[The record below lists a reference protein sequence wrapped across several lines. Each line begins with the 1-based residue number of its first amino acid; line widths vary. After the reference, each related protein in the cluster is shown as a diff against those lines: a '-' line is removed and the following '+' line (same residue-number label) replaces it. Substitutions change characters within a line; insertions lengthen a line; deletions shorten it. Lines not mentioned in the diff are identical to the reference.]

1 MQTNK
6 GNKKAVMLRS
16 FFFCLLVLIGT
27 TISKAATVKGTVFGD
42 DQEPLIG
49 ATVQIKA
56 AEIYTTVGLDGSFTL
71 KRVPVGAHLL
81 EIRFVG
87 YEPKEL
93 QIKVKEQNEVLRFE
107 WVLNTATEMLSE
119 VEISEGY
126 NLATEAG
133 ARGTEKN
140 SPIVMNTISAKTI
153 ESSPDVT
160 VANVVQRVS
169 GLTVE
174 RNNNGD
180 GQYAIVRGM
189 NKRYNYTLVNGIKIP
204 SPDNENRYIPLDIF
218 PAELLDQLVVS
229 KSLTPSMEG
238 DAIGGVVDMKMK
250 DAPAEKLVSASF
262 NTGYSELFMRG
273 PFKGRQYDYFNPS
286 QVNRTRPT
294 ELVENPGRIPV
305 ASIDEFTTEN
315 MNFEKQTPRPN
326 LFGSLVLGNRYFD
339 DRLGVVIAGSYQD
352 QFRGAD
358 RTEFGVSDNS
368 FGNPNPRVS
377 RYQERRYSIQQERM
391 GFHNKIDFKA
401 SPNHKFSLYNAYM
414 RMQTNESRVIWED
427 GLRGVERPTLENNW
441 RGQVNIQQIYNSTL
455 QGEHKFSDKI
465 SADWSL
471 VYSIAQQQMPDNSQ
485 IVTVSSFNP
494 NDNKMVWLVEEN
506 LVRIWEENSDRDYAG
521 YYNFN
526 FNTKMAGQKVLLKY
540 GGLYRMKSRE
550 NLFDLYSFKPNPGVQ
565 EYTPYQTD
573 YADLTWR
580 ITGGAGTPSH
590 VLNYQSYE
598 NVLAQYGEFRFTRG
612 KTHVLGGLRA
622 EHTDQGF
629 STLDNRIE
637 PGNQEYWMFLPSLHI
652 KHMPTDKI
660 NLRTSYFK
668 SLSRPSFLEIIPYRR
683 PATEEI
689 RPQGGNSDLTH
700 VEAHNF
706 DARFEYFPSSVD
718 QILVGVFYKIIDNPI
733 ENAIIPP
740 TDPKFPEYLPPATTI
755 VPVNLETAINYGLE
769 LDYIK
774 YFNKWG
780 IRANYTFTNS
790 TIESIKRTRTE
801 VTEENYDQLTEL
813 QKETIGIGDSTLMN
827 VMQSRPLQGQS
838 RHIGNFSLLY
848 KNQDV
853 GFDAQ
858 LSLVFTGERI
868 AVVSAGLDTDWWQ
881 RDFTQLDF
889 SAEKKI
895 GKHFT
900 VFCKV
905 NNLLNTPFELHIKK
919 PHMSDFRADELQPNS
934 DTETLVQRD
943 IFQRSYLFGL
953 RYKM

>member
-1 MQTNK
+1 MSK
-6 GNKKAVMLRS
+6 LFYLIV
-16 FFFCLLVLIGT
+16 FVLICTSGFT
-27 TISKAATVKGTVFGD
+27 ATIKGTAFGD
-42 DQEPLIG
+42 DKEPLIG
-49 ATVQIKA
+49 ATVQIKEA
-56 AEIYTTVGLDGSFTL
+56 GLYTTVGLDGSFVL
-71 KRVPVGAHLL
+71 KRVPLGIHNL
-81 EIRFVG
+81 EVSFVG
-87 YEPKEL
+87 YDKSEQKVT
-93 QIKVKEQNEVLRFE
+93 VKEENQVLKMEV
-107 WVLNTATEMLSE
+107 VLNLATEVLSE
-119 VEISEGY
+119 VEITEDY
-126 NLATEAG
+126 NLTTEAG

-140 SPIVMNTISAKTI
+140 SPIVVNTISARTI

-250 DAPAEKLVSASF
+250 DAPADKLVSASF
-262 NTGYSELFMRG
+262 NTGYSELFMNG
-273 PFKGRQYDYFNPS
+273 PFKGRQYDYFNPNEVS
-286 QVNRTRPT
+286 GTRPT
-294 ELVENPGRIPV
+294 ELVENPGRVPV
-305 ASIDEFTTEN
+305 AGVEEFTTEN
-315 MNFEKQTPRPN
+315 MNFEKRTPRPN
-326 LFGSLVLGNRYFD
+326 LFGSLVLGDRFFD
-339 DRLGVVIAGSYQD
+339 DRLGIVVAGSYQD

-358 RTEFGVSDNS
+358 RKEFGVSDNT
-368 FGNPNPRVS
+368 FGNPNPRVT

-391 GFHNKIDFKA
+391 GFHNKIDFQA

-441 RGQVNIQQIYNSTL
+441 RGQVNIQKIYNSTL
-455 QGEHKFSDKI
+455 QGEHKLNSWL

-471 VYSIAQQQMPDNSQ
+471 VYSLARQEMPDNSQ
-485 IVTVSSFNP
+485 IVTVSSFDP
-494 NDNKMVWLVEEN
+494 VEDRLLWLVEEN

-521 YYNFN
+521 YYNLN
-526 FNTKMAGQKVLLKY
+526 FDTKVAGQKVLLKY
-540 GGLYRMKSRE
+540 GGLYRRKSRE
-550 NLFDLYSFKPNPGVQ
+550 NIFDLYSFKPNPGVQ
-565 EYTPYQTD
+565 EYIPYETD
-573 YADLTWR
+573 YADITWR
-580 ITGGAGTPSH
+580 VTGGAGTPSH
-590 VLNYQSYE
+590 VLNYESYE
-598 NVLAQYGEFRFTRG
+598 NVLAQYGEFSFTRG
-612 KTHVLGGLRA
+612 KTHVLGGVRA

-629 STLDNRIE
+629 STQDNRIE
-637 PGNQEYWMFLPSLHI
+637 PGSQEYWMILPSLHI

-660 NLRTSYFK
+660 NLRASYFK

-689 RPQGGNSDLTH
+689 RPRGGNSALTH

-706 DARFEYFPSSVD
+706 DARFEYFPNAVD
-718 QILVGVFYKIIDNPI
+718 QVLVGAFYKIIDNPI
-733 ENAIIPP
+733 ENAILPP
-740 TDPKFPEYLPPATTI
+740 TDPKFPEYLPPSTTI

-769 LDYIK
+769 FDFIK
-774 YFNKWG
+774 YYKNWG

-801 VTEENYDQLTEL
+801 VTDENYNQLSEL
-813 QKETIGIGDSTLMN
+813 QKETVGIGDSTLMN
-827 VMQSRPLQGQS
+827 VMQTRPLQGQS

-848 KNQDV
+848 KNQDI

-868 AVVSAGLDTDWWQ
+868 AVVAAGLDTDWWQ

-905 NNLLNTPFELHIKK
+905 NNLLNTPFELYIKQ
-919 PHMSDFRADELQPNS
+919 PHMPDFRADGLQPNS
-934 DTETLVQRD
+934 KTETLVQRD
-943 IFQRSYLFGL
+943 IFQRSYLFGM
-953 RYKM
+953 RYKL

>member
-652 KHMPTDKI
+652 KHIPTDKI

>member
-1 MQTNK
+1 
-6 GNKKAVMLRS
+6 MLRS

-652 KHMPTDKI
+652 KHIPTDKI